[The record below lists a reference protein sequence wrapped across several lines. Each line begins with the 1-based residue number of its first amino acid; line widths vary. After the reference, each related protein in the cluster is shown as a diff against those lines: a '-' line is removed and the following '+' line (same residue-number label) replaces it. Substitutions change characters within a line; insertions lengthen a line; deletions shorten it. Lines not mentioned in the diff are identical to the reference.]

1 MESRFGTRIYM
12 GMKRLLKSSA
22 AVLTACFALTAPAHA
37 QALDGVVQLDV
48 LDGGRTAS
56 GTYLGALRLT
66 LKDGWKTY
74 WRAPGD
80 AGIPP
85 QFDWN
90 GSQNVGD
97 VSITWPAPE
106 VFVQNGLQSI
116 GYTHQ
121 LVLPV
126 EITPLNPA
134 KPVRLRGDM
143 DLGVCKDV
151 CIPERLDFD
160 HTLDADAGRNPA
172 IAAALAQRP
181 YSAKEARVTAATCQL
196 TPTSDGMHIE
206 ARVTMPSAG
215 GNEIAVIEP
224 GNPVLWA
231 APPKTT
237 RQGDTLVATSE
248 VISASGA
255 TFALD
260 RSEIRITVLGANHAV
275 DIQGCSAG

>member
-1 MESRFGTRIYM
+1 
-12 GMKRLLKSSA
+12 MKRYLASTA
-22 AVLTACFALTAPAHA
+22 AALTACFFVTAPAQA
-37 QALDGVVQLDV
+37 QGVNGVVQLDI
-48 LDGGRTAS
+48 LDGGRTAK

-97 VSITWPAPE
+97 VSITWPAPD

-116 GYTHQ
+116 GYEDQ

-126 EITPLNPA
+126 EITPHNPA

-160 HTLDADAGRNPA
+160 HTLDANASRHPA

-181 YSAKEARVTAATCQL
+181 YSEKEARVTAASCRL
-196 TPTSDGMHIE
+196 SPTSDGMRIE
-206 ARVTMPSAG
+206 ARVTMPPAG
-215 GNEIAVIEP
+215 GREIAVIEP
-224 GNPVLWA
+224 GHPTLWA
-231 APPKTT
+231 SQPETT

-248 VISASGA
+248 VINASGDP
-255 TFALD
+255 FALD
-260 RSEIRITVLGANHAV
+260 RSEIRITVLGTNHAV
-275 DIQGCSAG
+275 DIQGCDAG

>member
-1 MESRFGTRIYM
+1 
-12 GMKRLLKSSA
+12 MKHILTPTVVA
-22 AVLTACFALTAPAHA
+22 LTASIALTAPASA
-37 QALDGVVQLDV
+37 QALDGVVQLDI
-48 LDGGRTAS
+48 LDGGKTAK

-97 VSITWPAPE
+97 VSITWPAPSI
-106 VFVQNGLQSI
+106 FVQNGLQSI
-116 GYTHQ
+116 GYADQ

-126 EITPLNPA
+126 EITPRDPA
-134 KPVRLRGDM
+134 KPVTLRGDM

-151 CIPERLDFD
+151 CIPEQLAFD
-160 HTLDADAGRNPA
+160 HTLDADAARNPA

-181 YSAKEARVTAATCQL
+181 YSASEARVSATHCHL
-196 TPTSDGMHIE
+196 TPTSDGMRIE

-215 GNEIAVIEP
+215 GREVAVIEP
-224 GNPVLWA
+224 GNPTLWA
-231 APPKTT
+231 SQPDTT
-237 RQGDTLVATSE
+237 RQGDTLIATSE
-248 VISASGA
+248 VISASGGP
-255 TFALD
+255 FALD

>member
-1 MESRFGTRIYM
+1 
-12 GMKRLLKSSA
+12 MKSTAVA
-22 AVLTACFALTAPAHA
+22 ALACLSLSVPVAA
-37 QALDGVVQLDV
+37 QDLGDVVHLDV
-48 LDGGRTAS
+48 LDGGRTAN
-56 GTYLGALRLT
+56 GTYLTALKLT

-85 QFDWN
+85 EFDWKQ
-90 GSQNVGD
+90 SSNVGQ
-97 VSITWPAPE
+97 VEITWPAPE
-106 VFVQNGLQSI
+106 IFDQNGLQSI
-116 GYTHQ
+116 GYQNQ
-121 LVLPV
+121 LVLPI
-126 EITPLNPA
+126 EITPRNPA
-134 KPVRLRGDM
+134 KPVRLQGEM

-160 HTLDADAGRNPA
+160 HTLDAGADRNPA

-181 YSAKEARVTAATCQL
+181 YSAREARVTNATCNL
-196 TPTSDGMHIE
+196 TPTKDGMRIE

-215 GNEIAVIEP
+215 GREVAVIEP

-231 APPKTT
+231 SQPVSQ
-237 RQGDTLVATSE
+237 RQGDTLVAE
-248 VISASGA
+248 AEIINASGA
-255 TFALD
+255 PFALD

>member
-1 MESRFGTRIYM
+1 MTRY
-12 GMKRLLKSSA
+12 LASTA
-22 AVLTACFALTAPAHA
+22 AALSACFCLTAPVQA
-37 QALDGVVQLDV
+37 QVGDGVVHLDV
-48 LDGGRTAS
+48 LDGGRTAK
-56 GTYLGALRLT
+56 GTYLGAMRLT

-97 VSITWPAPE
+97 VSITWPAPD

-116 GYTHQ
+116 GYEDQ

-126 EITPLNPA
+126 EITPRNPA
-134 KPVRLRGDM
+134 KPVRLRGEM

-151 CIPERLDFD
+151 CIPEQLNFD
-160 HTLDADAGRNPA
+160 HTLNADAARNPA

-181 YSAKEARVTAATCQL
+181 YSAKEARVSAASCRL
-196 TPTSDGMHIE
+196 SPSSDGMKIE

-215 GNEIAVIEP
+215 GQEITVIEP
-224 GNPVLWA
+224 GNPTLWA
-231 APPKTT
+231 SQPETT
-237 RQGDTLVATSE
+237 RQGDTLVATAE
-248 VISASGA
+248 VVSASGDP
-255 TFALD
+255 FALD

-275 DIQGCSAG
+275 DIQGCDAG

>member
-1 MESRFGTRIYM
+1 
-12 GMKRLLKSSA
+12 MKFCFKPIA
-22 AVLTACFALTAPAHA
+22 AALTACIALTVPAHA
-37 QALDGVVQLDV
+37 QSTREVVQLDV
-48 LDGGRTAS
+48 LDGGRTAN

-66 LKDGWKTY
+66 LQDGWKTY

-85 QFDWN
+85 QFDWS
-90 GSQNVGD
+90 GSQNVGN
-97 VSITWPAPE
+97 VSITWPAPK

-116 GYTHQ
+116 GYADQ

-126 EITPLNPA
+126 EITPGNPA

-151 CIPERLDFD
+151 CIPERLEFD
-160 HTLDADAGRNPA
+160 HTLDADAARNPA

-181 YSAKEARVTAATCQL
+181 YSETEARVTQARCQL
-196 TPTSDGMHIE
+196 TPTSDGMKIE

-215 GNEIAVIEP
+215 GREIAVIEP
-224 GNPVLWA
+224 GNPTLWA
-231 APPKTT
+231 SQPTT
-237 RQGDTLVATSE
+237 ERHGDTLIATSE
-248 VISASGA
+248 VINASGGP
-255 TFALD
+255 FALD
-260 RSEIRITVLGANHAV
+260 RSGIRITVLGTNHAV